1 MTGAR
6 ASTRAR
12 RRVKAIHVN
21 DRYCSGCGICIEFC
35 PRHVLERS
43 KEMNAR
49 GVYPPVVANLEAC
62 TVCRLCELYCG
73 NFAIAVEEEGE
84 GKRDG

>member
-1 MTGAR
+1 MRGTS

-21 DRYCSGCGICIEFC
+21 QRYCSGCGICIEFC
-35 PRHVLERS
+35 SRHVLERS
-43 KEMNAR
+43 TEMNVR

-73 NFAIAVEEEGE
+73 NFSIAVEERREGQS
-84 GKRDG
+84 GG